1 MNRIFK
7 MLLALCC
14 LVIAM
19 SFVAC
24 CKKLKRHPCRLFIYG
39 SYSKVYQID
48 FNGKDSIQTICGD
61 LKFDSHVK
69 NGKIINLPSPF
80 SCIYMQKAKRLK
92 KAQACNLISILERLN
107 SKVITDTIKGE
118 IRDTWNI
125 RLFLEKQD
133 VNLQTYGIK
142 DPDIKMLVDS
152 LVEYSPLFINVYSN
166 EWFGLENE
174 LEMIR
179 MYDKRKNR

>member
-1 MNRIFK
+1 MKNKLFVFWGV
-7 MLLALCC
+7 
-14 LVIAM
+14 VIAM
-19 SFVAC
+19 MIVASC
-24 CKKLKRHPCRLFIYG
+24 QREVKRHPCRLFIYG
-39 SYSKVYQID
+39 SYMKVYQID

-61 LKFDSHVK
+61 FKSDSHVK
-69 NGKIINLPSPF
+69 DGKIINLPSPF

-107 SKVITDTIKGE
+107 SKIITDTIKGE
-118 IRDTWNI
+118 YKDIWNI

-152 LVEYSPLFINVYSN
+152 LIEYSPLFINDYSN
-166 EWFGLENE
+166 GWFGLVNE

>member
-1 MNRIFK
+1 MTNKIFFWGV
-7 MLLALCC
+7 
-14 LVIAM
+14 VIAM
-19 SFVAC
+19 MIVTSC
-24 CKKLKRHPCRLFIYG
+24 QREDERHLCKLFIYS
-39 SYSKVYQID
+39 SYSKAYQID
-48 FNGKDSIQTICGD
+48 FNGKDSIKTICGD
-61 LKFDSHVK
+61 LKLDSYDTL
-69 NGKIINLPSPF
+69 GKITNIRTPF
-80 SCIYMQKAKRLK
+80 SCIYMQKVKRLK
-92 KAQACNLISILERLN
+92 RVQTCNLISILERLN

-118 IRDTWNI
+118 YKDIWNI

-133 VNLQTYGIK
+133 VYLQTYGIK

-179 MYDKRKNR
+179 MFDKRKNR